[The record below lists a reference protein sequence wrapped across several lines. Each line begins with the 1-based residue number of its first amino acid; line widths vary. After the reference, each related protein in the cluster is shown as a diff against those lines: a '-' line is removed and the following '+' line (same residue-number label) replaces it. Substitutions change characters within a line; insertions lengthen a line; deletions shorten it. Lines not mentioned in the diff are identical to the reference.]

1 MIITKKDF
9 LKLTGKVAM
18 VDGCFDPL
26 HIGHIEYFKEAKGF
40 GLPVLCNMRSDR
52 YIKEAKKR
60 KTILPEKQRAVLIDS
75 LKYIDYVYICDTS
88 TADTLARLKPGMY
101 VKGNDWKKRTL
112 PKKEQEICQNN
123 NIQIKYLDTVLDSS
137 TNIVKNFLAHSDGT
151 SNDKIIDFEELV
163 LGQKEFDSKYY
174 DEKYLAGQWRDGA
187 DSYSIENRRRLEGK
201 NPENIK
207 KVFKPKKVLDYG
219 CGPGAL
225 MLFLYE
231 LGIDVYGLD
240 FSQAAKKEAPIKIAD
255 RIFIGSVEDYN
266 DIRMDFDLVICRET
280 LEHLTILQLVKAVQ
294 NLAKTTNKYLYIT
307 TRFHPNPT
315 SLLDVIDQPEVD
327 PSHITLLNK
336 DFLRTL
342 FVLEGLKSRRD
353 LEKKLDWKNYGRVLV
368 FEKVNK

>member
-1 MIITKKDF
+1 
-9 LKLTGKVAM
+9 
-18 VDGCFDPL
+18 
-26 HIGHIEYFKEAKGF
+26 
-40 GLPVLCNMRSDR
+40 
-52 YIKEAKKR
+52 
-60 KTILPEKQRAVLIDS
+60 
-75 LKYIDYVYICDTS
+75 
-88 TADTLARLKPGMY
+88 
-101 VKGNDWKKRTL
+101 
-112 PKKEQEICQNN
+112 
-123 NIQIKYLDTVLDSS
+123 
-137 TNIVKNFLAHSDGT
+137 
-151 SNDKIIDFEELV
+151 
-163 LGQKEFDSKYY
+163 
-174 DEKYLAGQWRDGA
+174 
-187 DSYSIENRRRLEGK
+187 
-201 NPENIK
+201 
-207 KVFKPKKVLDYG
+207 
-219 CGPGAL
+219 